1 MKILKRGLSS
11 YSSPLFLINKSGSN
25 KEKRLLVDFRILNKR
40 IKKYNVPF
48 PLIRESIQTIG
59 ASECTMFS
67 TLDLKSAYHSLSIA
81 EECQDYVGVTS
92 YYGGDSFKFLK
103 LPQGLSLSPSVF
115 SHFMSGILSEIPDF
129 HKWGICMMDD
139 ILLYGKCK
147 KEHRK
152 NINQILDLMS
162 KHGLK
167 LSPQKMKLFRTKVT
181 YLGHVL
187 VVKNGK
193 PCITAQ
199 KSKCQ
204 AIIDM
209 PRPRNLREVRRYCGA
224 IGYLRMYLPE
234 LHKVLKPIY
243 DLTKTKEGAKKRKKG
258 TNTKIK
264 GKGTVKTNKP
274 KVNSRKVKIEWG
286 PEQEQAFKKI
296 KELLCNPPILH
307 MPTEYGKIK
316 IYVDTSIYCTGS
328 AVYQVI
334 DSQER
339 LIGYHSK
346 ALFPSA
352 KNYGIIELE
361 ATGLLINFIAFRHLL
376 KTCSFEAFTI
386 KRWSQ

>member
-1 MKILKRGLSS
+1 
-11 YSSPLFLINKSGSN
+11 
-25 KEKRLLVDFRILNKR
+25 
-40 IKKYNVPF
+40 
-48 PLIRESIQTIG
+48 
-59 ASECTMFS
+59 MFS

-204 AIIDM
+204 
-209 PRPRNLREVRRYCGA
+209 
-224 IGYLRMYLPE
+224 
-234 LHKVLKPIY
+234 

-307 MPTEYGKIK
+307 MPTEYGKIR